1 MKKLYNDQLLNKHLQ
16 HPEVCKFFSDEVL
29 QYFELFSFESGE
41 FIITEGFCSDYLYF
55 MTSGKARVYA
65 YSPSGNIMLLSFC
78 EPYQL
83 LGESASLWGKEAIA
97 NVEAVTKGTCIGIS
111 LSKYRQ
117 ILLND
122 RTFLK
127 HTCEMLANKLYT
139 CNTVFG
145 RIFLSPIESRL
156 AFYILQTSHDQIFSS
171 NLTEC
176 AEILSTSYRHLL
188 RILNT
193 FCANDILKKKG
204 KAYLIHNL
212 DELKKLAHQID
223 EP

>member
-1 MKKLYNDQLLNKHLQ
+1 MKKIYNDELLCSYLKQREIN
-16 HPEVCKFFSDEVL
+16 KFFSTEVL
-29 QYFELFSFESGE
+29 SLFELFSFKEGE

-65 YSPSGNIMLLSFC
+65 YSPSGNIMLLSFA
-78 EPYQL
+78 EPFQL

-97 NVEAVTKGTCIGIS
+97 NVQAVTDGTCIGIS
-111 LSKYRQ
+111 LSKYRNV
-117 ILLND
+117 LLDD
-122 RTFLK
+122 RTFLR
-127 HTCEMLANKLYT
+127 HTCEMLANKLYI

-145 RIFLSPIESRL
+145 RIFLSSIESRL
-156 AFYILQTSHDQIFSS
+156 AFYILQTSHNNMFSS

-188 RILNT
+188 RVLNA
-193 FCANDILKKKG
+193 FCTNGLLEKQG
-204 KAYLIHNL
+204 KDYCIINY